1 MHNIMKYIKKHIK
14 RIALGLSFKFVGT
27 IMNLIIP
34 FLLSYIIDEVIPTE
48 NIKLIIILGIV
59 MILCGLTDW
68 SFNIIGNRN
77 ASAVARD
84 ITRELRHD
92 LFTKIITLSEH
103 QVDELKVPSLV
114 SRMTNDTYNIHNT
127 IGMLQ
132 RLGIRAPILLLGGI
146 IITLILD
153 PVLSAILI
161 ATLPFIC
168 MLVYFVNKKGMPLYG
183 KLQLKVDKL
192 VQTVRETFSGIRVIK
207 ALSKEEYQKRKLKD
221 ANVNVVQSEEV
232 AAKTMAVTSPVMN
245 FILNIGLV
253 CVILV
258 GAFRVD
264 SNLTEAGKIIAFTTY
279 FTIILNAMMAITR
292 MFIMISK
299 ASASMMRIN
308 EVLDYP
314 ADLLTKDFIKQNKD
328 YITFEN
334 VSFSYED
341 IKNNIENLSFSIP
354 KGGTVGIIG
363 PTGSGKTTLINLL
376 MRFYDPKC
384 GRIYLD
390 GKDLRSYDEGQLR
403 SKFGTVF
410 QQDILFSK
418 TIKENIVFN
427 RDISDEMLEKAL
439 RVSQAKDF
447 VSKTSEGLDTVLAQ
461 RGTNLSGGQKQ
472 RLLIARALANNP
484 EILVLDDSSSALDYK
499 TDSLLRKAIM
509 EEYKPTLF
517 IVSQRISSISNL
529 DLIIVIDKG
538 KVISMGRHE
547 DLLETCSLYQDI
559 YKLEVGNY
567 GSTSA

>member
-1 MHNIMKYIKKHIK
+1 MHNIMKYIKKHLK
-14 RIALGLSFKFVGT
+14 RIALGLSFKFMGT
-27 IMNLIIP
+27 IMNLVIP
-34 FLLSYIIDEVIPTE
+34 FLLSYIIDDVIPTG
-48 NIKLIIILGIV
+48 NIPFIVVLGIV

-84 ITRELRHD
+84 ITREVRHD
-92 LFTKIITLSEH
+92 LFVKIINLSEN
-103 QVDELKVPSLV
+103 QVDELSIPSLV
-114 SRMTNDTYNIHNT
+114 SRMTNDTYNLHNT

-132 RLGIRAPILLLGGI
+132 RLGIRAPILLVGGI
-146 IITLILD
+146 IITLVLD
-153 PVLSAILI
+153 PVLASILI

-192 VQTVRETFSGIRVIK
+192 VQTVRETFSGIRVVK
-207 ALSKEEYQKRKLKD
+207 ALSKEQYQKEKLKH
-221 ANVNVVQSEEV
+221 ANVEVVQSEEV
-232 AAKTMAVTSPVMN
+232 AAKTMAMTSPIMN

-253 CVILV
+253 AVILV

-279 FTIILNAMMAITR
+279 FTTILNAMMAITR

-299 ASASMMRIN
+299 ASASLMRIN

-314 ADLLTKDFIKQNKD
+314 DDLLNKDFIKQNKA

-334 VSFSYED
+334 VTFSYED
-341 IKNNIENLSFSIP
+341 IKNNIEDLSFSIP
-354 KGGTVGIIG
+354 KGGSVGIIG
-363 PTGSGKTTLINLL
+363 PTGAGKTTLINLL
-376 MRFYDPKC
+376 MRFYDPKK
-384 GRIYLD
+384 GRIYID
-390 GKDLRSYDEGQLR
+390 GKDLRSYDEGDLR
-403 SKFGTVF
+403 NKFGTVF
-410 QQDILFSK
+410 QQDILFSR

-427 RDISDEMLEKAL
+427 RCISDAMIEKAL
-439 RVSQAKDF
+439 RVSQAADF
-447 VSKTSEGLDTVLAQ
+447 VAKTEAGLDTVLAQ
-461 RGTNLSGGQKQ
+461 RGMNLSGGQKQ

-484 EILVLDDSSSALDYK
+484 EILILDDSSSALDYK
-499 TDSLLRKAIM
+499 TDAMLRKAIM
-509 EEYKPTLF
+509 EEYQPTLF

-538 KVISMGRHE
+538 KAVAMGKHE
-547 DLLETCSLYQDI
+547 ELLETCEIYQEI

-567 GSTSA
+567 GASRT

>member
-48 NIKLIIILGIV
+48 NIKLIIILGVV

-132 RLGIRAPILLLGGI
+132 RLGIRAPILLLGGM

-207 ALSKEEYQKRKLKD
+207 ALSKEEYQKQKLKD

-232 AAKTMAVTSPVMN
+232 AAKTMAVTSPIMN

-314 ADLLTKDFIKQNKD
+314 EDLLTKDYIKQNKD

-341 IKNNIENLSFSIP
+341 IKNNIEDLSFSIP

-390 GKDLRSYDEGQLR
+390 GKDLRSYDEGLLR

-418 TIKENIVFN
+418 TIK
-427 RDISDEMLEKAL
+427 
-439 RVSQAKDF
+439 
-447 VSKTSEGLDTVLAQ
+447 
-461 RGTNLSGGQKQ
+461 
-472 RLLIARALANNP
+472 
-484 EILVLDDSSSALDYK
+484 
-499 TDSLLRKAIM
+499 
-509 EEYKPTLF
+509 
-517 IVSQRISSISNL
+517 
-529 DLIIVIDKG
+529 
-538 KVISMGRHE
+538 
-547 DLLETCSLYQDI
+547 
-559 YKLEVGNY
+559 
-567 GSTSA
+567 

>member
-48 NIKLIIILGIV
+48 NIKLIIILGVV

-132 RLGIRAPILLLGGI
+132 RLGIRAPILLLGGM

-207 ALSKEEYQKRKLKD
+207 ALSKEEYQKQKLKD
-221 ANVNVVQSEEV
+221 ANVNVVQSE
-232 AAKTMAVTSPVMN
+232 
-245 FILNIGLV
+245 
-253 CVILV
+253 
-258 GAFRVD
+258 
-264 SNLTEAGKIIAFTTY
+264 
-279 FTIILNAMMAITR
+279 
-292 MFIMISK
+292 
-299 ASASMMRIN
+299 
-308 EVLDYP
+308 
-314 ADLLTKDFIKQNKD
+314 
-328 YITFEN
+328 
-334 VSFSYED
+334 
-341 IKNNIENLSFSIP
+341 
-354 KGGTVGIIG
+354 
-363 PTGSGKTTLINLL
+363 
-376 MRFYDPKC
+376 
-384 GRIYLD
+384 
-390 GKDLRSYDEGQLR
+390 
-403 SKFGTVF
+403 
-410 QQDILFSK
+410 
-418 TIKENIVFN
+418 
-427 RDISDEMLEKAL
+427 
-439 RVSQAKDF
+439 
-447 VSKTSEGLDTVLAQ
+447 
-461 RGTNLSGGQKQ
+461 
-472 RLLIARALANNP
+472 
-484 EILVLDDSSSALDYK
+484 
-499 TDSLLRKAIM
+499 
-509 EEYKPTLF
+509 
-517 IVSQRISSISNL
+517 
-529 DLIIVIDKG
+529 
-538 KVISMGRHE
+538 
-547 DLLETCSLYQDI
+547 
-559 YKLEVGNY
+559 
-567 GSTSA
+567 

>member
-1 MHNIMKYIKKHIK
+1 MHNLGKYIKKHIF
-14 RIALGLSFKFVGT
+14 RIIGGMSLKFIGT

-34 FLLSYIIDEVIPTE
+34 FLLSYIIDEVIPTG
-48 NIKLIIILGIV
+48 NITLIVILGFV
-59 MILCGLTDW
+59 MLGCGFIDW
-68 SFNIIGNRN
+68 SFNIMGNRR

-92 LFTKIITLSEH
+92 LYRKITYLSER
-103 QVDELKVPSLV
+103 QVDELTIPSLV
-114 SRMTNDTYNIHNT
+114 SRMTNDTYNVHNV

-132 RLGIRAPILLLGGI
+132 RMGIRAPILLLGGM

-153 PVLSAILI
+153 PVLASILI

-168 MLVYFVNKKGMPLYG
+168 LIVYLVNKKGMPLYG

-192 VQTVRETFSGIRVIK
+192 VQTVRETFSGIRVVK
-207 ALSKEEYQKRKLKD
+207 ALSKEDYQKQKLKD
-221 ANVNVVQSEEV
+221 ANIDVVRSEET
-232 AAKTMAVTSPVMN
+232 AAKTMAVTSPIMN
-245 FILNIGLV
+245 LILNFGLV
-253 CVILV
+253 IVILV

-279 FTIILNAMMAITR
+279 FTTILNAMLAITR

-299 ASASMMRIN
+299 ASASVVRIN
-308 EVLDYP
+308 QVLDYP
-314 ADLLTKDFIKQNKD
+314 LDLEELKLAKENKE
-328 YITFEN
+328 YITFDN

-341 IKNNIENLSFSIP
+341 IKNNLENIAFTVP
-354 KGGTVGIIG
+354 KGSSVGIIG

-376 MRFYDPKC
+376 MRFYDPKK
-384 GRIYLD
+384 GKIYLD
-390 GKDLRSYDEGQLR
+390 GKDLRSYDKQVLR

-410 QQDILFSK
+410 QQDILFSR

-427 RDISDEMLEKAL
+427 RDITDEAIEKAL

-447 VSKTSEGLDTVLAQ
+447 VEKTADGLETVLAQ
-461 RGTNLSGGQKQ
+461 KGMNLSGGQKQ
-472 RLLIARALANNP
+472 RLLIARALADNP

-499 TDSLLRKAIM
+499 TDSLLRKSIM
-509 EEYKPTLF
+509 EEYSPTLF

-529 DLIIVIDKG
+529 DLIIVMDKG
-538 KVISMGRHE
+538 RAVAMGKHD
-547 DLLETCSLYQDI
+547 DLLKTCDIYQDI
-559 YKLEVGNY
+559 YRLEVGNH

>member
-1 MHNIMKYIKKHIK
+1 MHNLGKYIKKHIF
-14 RIALGLSFKFVGT
+14 RIIGGMSLKFIGT

-34 FLLSYIIDEVIPTE
+34 FLLSYIIDEVIPTG
-48 NIKLIIILGIV
+48 NITLIVILGFV
-59 MILCGLTDW
+59 MLGCGFIDW
-68 SFNIIGNRN
+68 SFNIMGNRR

-92 LFTKIITLSEH
+92 LYRKITYLSER
-103 QVDELKVPSLV
+103 QVDELTIPSLV
-114 SRMTNDTYNIHNT
+114 SRMTNDTYNVHNV

-132 RLGIRAPILLLGGI
+132 RMGIRAPILLLGGM

-153 PVLSAILI
+153 PVLASILI

-168 MLVYFVNKKGMPLYG
+168 LIVYLVNKKGMPLYG

-192 VQTVRETFSGIRVIK
+192 VQTVRETFSGIRVVK
-207 ALSKEEYQKRKLKD
+207 ALSKEDYQKQKLKD
-221 ANVNVVQSEEV
+221 ANIDVVRSEET
-232 AAKTMAVTSPVMN
+232 AAKTMAVTSPIMN
-245 FILNIGLV
+245 LILNFGLV
-253 CVILV
+253 IVILV

-279 FTIILNAMMAITR
+279 FTTILNAMLAITR

-299 ASASMMRIN
+299 ASASVVRIN
-308 EVLDYP
+308 QVLDYP
-314 ADLLTKDFIKQNKD
+314 LDLEELKLAKENKE
-328 YITFEN
+328 YITFDN

-341 IKNNIENLSFSIP
+341 IKNNLENISFTVP
-354 KGGTVGIIG
+354 KGSSVGIIG

-376 MRFYDPKC
+376 MRFYDPKK
-384 GRIYLD
+384 GKIYLD
-390 GKDLRSYDEGQLR
+390 GKDLRSYDKQVLR

-410 QQDILFSK
+410 QQDILFSR

-427 RDISDEMLEKAL
+427 RDITDEAIEKAL

-447 VSKTSEGLDTVLAQ
+447 VEKTADGLETVLAQ
-461 RGTNLSGGQKQ
+461 KGMNLSGGQKQ
-472 RLLIARALANNP
+472 RLLIARALADNP

-499 TDSLLRKAIM
+499 TDSLLRKSIM
-509 EEYKPTLF
+509 EEYSPTLF

-529 DLIIVIDKG
+529 DLIIVMDKG
-538 KVISMGRHE
+538 RAVAMGKHD
-547 DLLETCSLYQDI
+547 DLLKTCDIYQDI
-559 YKLEVGNY
+559 YRLEVGNH

>member
-1 MHNIMKYIKKHIK
+1 MHNLGKYIKKHIF
-14 RIALGLSFKFVGT
+14 RIIGGMSLKFIGT

-34 FLLSYIIDEVIPTE
+34 FLLSYIIDEVIPTG
-48 NIKLIIILGIV
+48 NITLIVILGFV
-59 MILCGLTDW
+59 MLGCGFIDW
-68 SFNIIGNRN
+68 SFNIMGNRR

-92 LFTKIITLSEH
+92 LYRKITYLSER
-103 QVDELKVPSLV
+103 QVDELTIPSLV
-114 SRMTNDTYNIHNT
+114 SRMTNDTYNVHNV

-132 RLGIRAPILLLGGI
+132 RMGIRAPILLLGGM

-153 PVLSAILI
+153 PVLASILI

-168 MLVYFVNKKGMPLYG
+168 LIVYLVNKKGMPLYG

-192 VQTVRETFSGIRVIK
+192 VQTVRETFSGIRVVK
-207 ALSKEEYQKRKLKD
+207 ALSKEDYQKQKLKD
-221 ANVNVVQSEEV
+221 ANIDVVRSEET
-232 AAKTMAVTSPVMN
+232 AAKTMAVTSPIMN
-245 FILNIGLV
+245 LILNFGLV
-253 CVILV
+253 IVILV

-279 FTIILNAMMAITR
+279 FTTILNAMLAITR

-299 ASASMMRIN
+299 ASASVVRIN
-308 EVLDYP
+308 QVLDYP
-314 ADLLTKDFIKQNKD
+314 LDLEELKLAKENKE
-328 YITFEN
+328 YITFDN

-341 IKNNIENLSFSIP
+341 IKNNLENIAFTVP
-354 KGGTVGIIG
+354 KGSSVGIIG

-376 MRFYDPKC
+376 MRFYDPKK
-384 GRIYLD
+384 GKIYLD
-390 GKDLRSYDEGQLR
+390 GKDLRSYDKQVLR

-410 QQDILFSK
+410 QQDILFSR

-427 RDISDEMLEKAL
+427 RDITDEAIEKAL

-447 VSKTSEGLDTVLAQ
+447 VEKTADGLETVLAQ
-461 RGTNLSGGQKQ
+461 KGMNLSGGQKQ
-472 RLLIARALANNP
+472 RLLIARALADNP

-499 TDSLLRKAIM
+499 TDSLLRKSIM
-509 EEYKPTLF
+509 EEYSPTLF

-529 DLIIVIDKG
+529 DLIIVMDKG
-538 KVISMGRHE
+538 RAVAMGKHD
-547 DLLETCSLYQDI
+547 DLLKICDIYQDI
-559 YKLEVGNY
+559 YRLEVGNH